1 MMPKK
6 CPRCEINYLMDGEK
20 ICSVCRKSVHMEDE
34 PDEIV
39 EMCSECGEHPA
50 MPGSELCAFCRK
62 ELARRTPVVSMPED
76 EIEPSLQMD
85 SVATMDEIELDL
97 GDDLGDELPDFL
109 DEEDKE
115 EAEAEEEEED
125 GECYILKDVSKAED
139 SDAVYEF
146 VENDDEMDYLFKIF
160 TELMEDMEVDLI
172 LGKERVE

>member
-50 MPGSELCAFCRK
+50 IPGSELCAFCRK

-125 GECYILKDVSKAED
+125 GEDGGED
-139 SDAVYEF
+139 
-146 VENDDEMDYLFKIF
+146 
-160 TELMEDMEVDLI
+160 
-172 LGKERVE
+172 

>member
-62 ELARRTPVVSMPED
+62 EQARRTPVVSMPED

-125 GECYILKDVSKAED
+125 GEDGGED
-139 SDAVYEF
+139 
-146 VENDDEMDYLFKIF
+146 
-160 TELMEDMEVDLI
+160 
-172 LGKERVE
+172 

>member
-97 GDDLGDELPDFL
+97 GDDLATSCRISWTKRIRKKPRQRKKRKTARTGAKI
-109 DEEDKE
+109 EDLCHSRFASTGPEK
-115 EAEAEEEEED
+115 AD
-125 GECYILKDVSKAED
+125 GYFWRCIGNGILSGLRRIGAR
-139 SDAVYEF
+139 
-146 VENDDEMDYLFKIF
+146 
-160 TELMEDMEVDLI
+160 
-172 LGKERVE
+172 G

>member
-20 ICSVCRKSVHMEDE
+20 ICSVCRKSVH
-34 PDEIV
+34 
-39 EMCSECGEHPA
+39 MCSECGEHPA

-125 GECYILKDVSKAED
+125 GEDGGED
-139 SDAVYEF
+139 
-146 VENDDEMDYLFKIF
+146 
-160 TELMEDMEVDLI
+160 
-172 LGKERVE
+172 

>member
-62 ELARRTPVVSMPED
+62 ELADGTVFPVRLRPAIPPRAVGACWLCAMELSGAAKEFLHLL
-76 EIEPSLQMD
+76 EGGAPSVPQ
-85 SVATMDEIELDL
+85 AQK
-97 GDDLGDELPDFL
+97 G
-109 DEEDKE
+109 
-115 EAEAEEEEED
+115 
-125 GECYILKDVSKAED
+125 
-139 SDAVYEF
+139 
-146 VENDDEMDYLFKIF
+146 
-160 TELMEDMEVDLI
+160 
-172 LGKERVE
+172 